1 MVQDEAVLPADFV
14 PEGAPSNL
22 ASPQLPTAPDTD
34 AAACEGSDERKEAPA
49 PACSPAAAAA
59 ALGDLGAAVE
69 AHAASA
75 AFLARRMRTLG
86 RRGGAFGAILDA
98 RGADCARWS
107 AALLR
112 DFLPAL
118 ALEKHGVAAGAP
130 PARGDDAPRPR
141 GDDPPRPCDGSRFGA
156 GRRDSSQASLGG
168 ENYSGT
174 LGDASFEAMEDLT
187 AGAVDDDEGGD
198 IMGFCLNGQ
207 EAILPESLL
216 YWDYVMCFF
225 ILVYACFWDTYK
237 CTFDYVDDWRWYDL
251 AVDALFWVDMV
262 VSSQTAYVSGGF
274 CLVVDRGQV
283 LRHYLGG
290 WFVCDLVSTFPWDSL
305 VSECTSVKKPV
316 LQLLS
321 LVRVLRVLRA
331 PRIIHRITHDWAIH
345 SVKIGFFLYMIFTL
359 LVAHVMGCLF
369 FLCPVVFKSGG
380 GGRESWRE
388 KNGVDDMRPPKQY
401 VYSIYWAFTTMTTLG
416 YGDIV
421 PSLLPELVLTILAE
435 IVGAAAFALLVLH
448 IQKLYDVILMED
460 VSSVAQRNQLTTYL
474 DQMKVHKGLKT
485 KIMRYI
491 SYAAHMHTYSSF
503 DDDDPRF
510 LGLTKALK
518 LELRVEIFRPI
529 LLRNPIFNRVPGAAI
544 TAVARQVLSR
554 PCSPGETFID
564 PGAYGDCVYIV
575 LAGKVKVLDGT
586 GAEFKVL
593 RWSDVN
599 NVVAIT
605 ALLDDEI
612 QASLAP
618 LTEKLTAEACDHCSL
633 AYIPRDAFRK
643 GVLPVWPQGDTVL
656 LEMLAEQAG
665 VSGVP
670 RSQTVWV
677 GGVPEALSRRSRP
690 RDGGRLALPDLGGI
704 VLDVKID
711 ENPTKSR
718 ALAILQ
724 TQRKASH
731 RRRSSAVVGRE
742 AQVLGRD
749 SCRRWP
755 RASPEHAE
763 DPSQRRSSLLAKGRD
778 TTPLGG
784 PSTPRRFFPWRASLA
799 PVDTPPV
806 ETTFSVTSNGGA

>member
-1 MVQDEAVLPADFV
+1 
-14 PEGAPSNL
+14 
-22 ASPQLPTAPDTD
+22 
-34 AAACEGSDERKEAPA
+34 
-49 PACSPAAAAA
+49 
-59 ALGDLGAAVE
+59 
-69 AHAASA
+69 
-75 AFLARRMRTLG
+75 
-86 RRGGAFGAILDA
+86 
-98 RGADCARWS
+98 
-107 AALLR
+107 
-112 DFLPAL
+112 
-118 ALEKHGVAAGAP
+118 
-130 PARGDDAPRPR
+130 
-141 GDDPPRPCDGSRFGA
+141 
-156 GRRDSSQASLGG
+156 
-168 ENYSGT
+168 
-174 LGDASFEAMEDLT
+174 
-187 AGAVDDDEGGD
+187 
-198 IMGFCLNGQ
+198 
-207 EAILPESLL
+207 
-216 YWDYVMCFF
+216 
-225 ILVYACFWDTYK
+225 
-237 CTFDYVDDWRWYDL
+237 
-251 AVDALFWVDMV
+251 
-262 VSSQTAYVSGGF
+262 
-274 CLVVDRGQV
+274 
-283 LRHYLGG
+283 
-290 WFVCDLVSTFPWDSL
+290 
-305 VSECTSVKKPV
+305 
-316 LQLLS
+316 
-321 LVRVLRVLRA
+321 
-331 PRIIHRITHDWAIH
+331 
-345 SVKIGFFLYMIFTL
+345 
-359 LVAHVMGCLF
+359 
-369 FLCPVVFKSGG
+369 
-380 GGRESWRE
+380 
-388 KNGVDDMRPPKQY
+388 
-401 VYSIYWAFTTMTTLG
+401 MTTLG

-677 GGVPEALSRRSRP
+677 GGVPEALCAPEWLEGQFKRFGGIATVSCRAKPMRGGRHRSWALVSFWTELAALAAARE
-690 RDGGRLALPDLGGI
+690 DGGRLALPDLGGI

-742 AQVLGRD
+742 KRKFSGERFVSAVAARF
-749 SCRRWP
+749 
-755 RASPEHAE
+755 SPEHAE
-763 DPSQRRSSLLAKGRD
+763 DPSRRRSSLLAKGRD

-784 PSTPRRFFPWRASLA
+784 PTTPRRFFPWRASLA
-799 PVDTPPV
+799 TADTPPV

>member
-1 MVQDEAVLPADFV
+1 
-14 PEGAPSNL
+14 
-22 ASPQLPTAPDTD
+22 
-34 AAACEGSDERKEAPA
+34 
-49 PACSPAAAAA
+49 
-59 ALGDLGAAVE
+59 
-69 AHAASA
+69 
-75 AFLARRMRTLG
+75 
-86 RRGGAFGAILDA
+86 
-98 RGADCARWS
+98 
-107 AALLR
+107 
-112 DFLPAL
+112 
-118 ALEKHGVAAGAP
+118 
-130 PARGDDAPRPR
+130 
-141 GDDPPRPCDGSRFGA
+141 
-156 GRRDSSQASLGG
+156 
-168 ENYSGT
+168 
-174 LGDASFEAMEDLT
+174 
-187 AGAVDDDEGGD
+187 
-198 IMGFCLNGQ
+198 
-207 EAILPESLL
+207 
-216 YWDYVMCFF
+216 
-225 ILVYACFWDTYK
+225 
-237 CTFDYVDDWRWYDL
+237 
-251 AVDALFWVDMV
+251 MV

-544 TAVARQVLSR
+544 AAVARQVLSR

-618 LTEKLTAEACDHCSL
+618 LTEKLTAQACDHCSL

-665 VSGVP
+665 VDQGRKRVSKAPLSTVFHSCRLIFGRATIP
-670 RSQTVWV
+670 RSVL
-677 GGVPEALSRRSRP
+677 EAWMFFCWNARARNTRVESTLHHPFPAQASRACPGARRSGSAACRRRCARP
-690 RDGGRLALPDLGGI
+690 SG
-704 VLDVKID
+704 
-711 ENPTKSR
+711 SR
-718 ALAILQ
+718 A
-724 TQRKASH
+724 S
-731 RRRSSAVVGRE
+731 SSASAASRP
-742 AQVLGRD
+742 
-749 SCRRWP
+749 CRAAP
-755 RASPEHAE
+755 RP
-763 DPSQRRSSLLAKGRD
+763 
-778 TTPLGG
+778 
-784 PSTPRRFFPWRASLA
+784 
-799 PVDTPPV
+799 
-806 ETTFSVTSNGGA
+806 